1 MFTNNTYE
9 IDNSSAEKIATI
21 SSWIV
26 NWILLISKLYIV
38 IVSNSKAVTAS
49 FADSAVDLASQA
61 ILSIAKKYIQKHS
74 PDYPVGRSRLEAL
87 SVIGC
92 ACIMSMASVEVIQF
106 SIVDLYNGLNGD
118 YPELN
123 VGLALYVLLGLGTF
137 CKFFLYLYCKY
148 FVRNFRGNNDQ
159 IEALAEDH
167 FNDIISNVAAAITAA
182 IAFHTVA
189 WWVDASGAIVISLVI
204 IYRWSLVMSEQVKKI
219 VGYTAPPEFILM
231 VRDLAETHNPILRV
245 DCIRAYHF
253 GARFNVEIEVVMP
266 GDMTVAESH
275 DIALELQHK
284 LERIEDVE
292 RAFVHVDHQTRDGLE
307 HKVER
312 ELVRASSESMGATV
326 ALLPLSSSVRN
337 PLQTDGMRA
346 RPKRI
351 VSMERVM
358 DARDDGGN
366 SGGGGSIEL

>member
-1 MFTNNTYE
+1 MFTNTA
-9 IDNSSAEKIATI
+9 DNANSAEKLATI

-26 NWILLISKLYIV
+26 NWMLLISKLYIV

-61 ILSIAKKYIQKHS
+61 VLSIAKTYIQKHS

-106 SIVDLYNGLNGD
+106 SIVDLYNGFNGD
-118 YPELN
+118 LPELE
-123 VGLALYVLLGLGTF
+123 VGLPLYVLLGLGTVL
-137 CKFFLYLYCKY
+137 KFFLYLYCQY
-148 FVRNFRGNNDQ
+148 FLRNFRGNNDQ

-167 FNDIISNVAAAITAA
+167 FNDILSNVAAAVTAA

-189 WWVDASGAIVISLVI
+189 WWVDATGAIVISLLI

-231 VRDLAETHNPILRV
+231 VRDLAETHDPRLRV

-253 GARFNVEIEVVMP
+253 GARFNVEMEVVMP

-312 ELVRASSESMGATV
+312 ELVRASSELLGSI
-326 ALLPLSSSVRN
+326 ALLPMSSPIRN
-337 PLQTDGMRA
+337 PLQSDGMRS
-346 RPKRI
+346 RPKRMI
-351 VSMERVM
+351 
-358 DARDDGGN
+358 
-366 SGGGGSIEL
+366 SIEQHINEIDSREISTLT